1 VRAALLKSILPTL
14 AFKLFLMLVPM
25 LLRWSERNV
34 AGLPSKSAVDFGV
47 GRKYFLFQLIVVWL
61 FSTVIGIM
69 LVETPKIRGFKSS
82 GVPLYD
88 LGKILS
94 SNPRLVRVWLAR
106 SIPQQVRPRT
116 TCTSHSSLQDCCS
129 KLAVCTVMDLLA
141 RGDTSTPPCCKAATL
156 CRRPSS

>member
-1 VRAALLKSILPTL
+1 
-14 AFKLFLMLVPM
+14 M
-25 LLRWSERNV
+25 LLRWTERNV

-47 GRKYFLFQLIVVWL
+47 GRKYFVFQLIVVWL

-69 LVETPKIRGFKSS
+69 LIETPKIRGFKSS

-106 SIPQQVRPRT
+106 SIPQQVRPAASACLCVQNLPPGQRPLGIRGVR
-116 TCTSHSSLQDCCS
+116 SSRACW
-129 KLAVCTVMDLLA
+129 
-141 RGDTSTPPCCKAATL
+141 
-156 CRRPSS
+156 